1 MEVFKKEG
9 VKYLHL
15 GLCPAVVDEKVEP
28 YESKLMKMIVRL
40 LYKYGNML
48 YSFKGLYF
56 TKSRFEGVEQ
66 KTFCAHREMLPSK
79 SMLTLF
85 IISNIL

>member
-1 MEVFKKEG
+1 

-85 IISNIL
+85 IISHIL